1 MLRAAEA
8 NMAHGFTSGLT
19 SGITSGISSG
29 FPGGF
34 TGAQVAVS
42 ADSHGH
48 DQAAGL
54 RKLLA
59 ARGMRILPLFGATGG
74 AHQAATAAALARGF
88 AELGCRVLIADQS
101 PGALAQE
108 FGLRTRYE
116 LSHVLD
122 GDKDWRQVVASAGH
136 GIAVLPAA
144 KGLARIADQAT
155 AALVL
160 SALAALPQGP
170 DVLLLNLAR
179 PDAAHW
185 LTAEA
190 DWLTLFSARP
200 SGLVPAYRT
209 IKALARVAHP
219 RAVRVLA
226 CHASEQQRAYEAFGT
241 LAAAVARFLRLDMH
255 YAGELPQGLA
265 PRGAHPYPGAWQR
278 APLSLRQLAGGMDAW
293 HLASHVSPQRVHS
306 QPHLISAASRQA
318 SPGKAASWL

>member
-1 MLRAAEA
+1 MLRAAEVD
-8 NMAHGFTSGLT
+8 MAYGVTGGPT
-19 SGITSGISSG
+19 
-29 FPGGF
+29 GGF
-34 TGAQVAVS
+34 TGAQA
-42 ADSHGH
+42 ARLAGTHGH
-48 DQAAGL
+48 DQASGL

-59 ARGMRILPLFGATGG
+59 PRGMRILPLFGATGG

-122 GDKDWRQVVASAGH
+122 GDKDWQQVVVSGGD

-144 KGLARIADQAT
+144 KGLARIADESSAG
-155 AALVL
+155 LVL
-160 SALAALPQGP
+160 SALAALPEAP

-200 SGLVPAYRT
+200 SGLVPAYRA
-209 IKALARVAHP
+209 IKTLARVARP
-219 RAVRVLA
+219 RSVRVLT
-226 CHASEQQRAYEAFGT
+226 CHAVDEQRALEAFGT
-241 LAAAVARFLRLDMH
+241 LAAAVARFLHLDMH
-255 YAGELPQGLA
+255 YAGELPPGLHRQGLA
-265 PRGAHPYPGAWQR
+265 PRGPHPYQGARQA
-278 APLSLRQLAGGMDAW
+278 APLSLRQLAGGMDGW
-293 HLASHVSPQRVHS
+293 QLASHVPPQQIRDPRIHPQLHS
-306 QPHLISAASRQA
+306 ISAAARPA